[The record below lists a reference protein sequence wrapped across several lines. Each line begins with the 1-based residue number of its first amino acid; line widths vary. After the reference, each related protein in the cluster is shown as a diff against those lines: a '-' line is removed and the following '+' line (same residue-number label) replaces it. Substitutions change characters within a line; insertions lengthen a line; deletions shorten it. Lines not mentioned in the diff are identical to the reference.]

1 MQERLY
7 IRIILI
13 SKTVC
18 NFISPLWSVGQPYS
32 NNGSYSLHA
41 LHDNLVTFLCYSLH
55 LNSIIFFKFLMSS
68 VLIWL
73 LLSYWL
79 QKAVP
84 KLKCHSWFQPIKLAK
99 CYQSSSLTQTGS
111 LSSVPAAASRCKILP
126 IIRPDVQNV
135 PPPGFHT
142 TKSCVLLW
150 CWWMTTDDENKK
162 TDFTQQKFDEWP
174 FWNVLLWSFYLRVG
188 IRFKFDSTLHVM
200 LEMETQ
206 TN

>member
-1 MQERLY
+1 
-7 IRIILI
+7 
-13 SKTVC
+13 
-18 NFISPLWSVGQPYS
+18 
-32 NNGSYSLHA
+32 
-41 LHDNLVTFLCYSLH
+41 
-55 LNSIIFFKFLMSS
+55 MSS

-126 IIRPDVQNV
+126 IIRPDVQKV

-162 TDFTQQKFDEWP
+162 TDFTQQKFDERP

-188 IRFKFDSTLHVM
+188 IRFKFDSTLTCYVRDGD
-200 LEMETQ
+200 
-206 TN
+206 TNELKKKVVHRKKHSKEKTNTAAWWCMKCSQIYSILSRWAC